1 LAKILTLEQMKAHLT
16 TLRGATAGLRVVFTN
31 GAFDLLHSGHVRYL
45 QAARA
50 LGDLLIVG
58 LNSDISVQA
67 YKDPRRPIVPGAERA
82 ELLTALEC
90 VDYVVPFDEPTA
102 EHLVAALQPDIYV
115 KGGDYGAGGK
125 PLPEAAIVAGYGGQ
139 VRLIPMVEGRST
151 SALIA
156 RIVAL
161 YCPTNH

>member
-1 LAKILTLEQMKAHLT
+1 MAKVLTLEQMSAQLVAQRSVK
-16 TLRGATAGLRVVFTN
+16 AGLRLVFTN
-31 GAFDLLHSGHVRYL
+31 GAFDLLHIGHVRYL

-58 LNSDISVQA
+58 LNSDASVKS
-67 YKDPRRPIVPGAERA
+67 YKDPRRPIIPGAERA
-82 ELLTALEC
+82 ELLAALQC

-102 EHLVAALQPDIYV
+102 EHLVATLKPDIYV

-125 PLPEAAIVAGYGGQ
+125 PLPEAEIVASYGGE

-151 SALIA
+151 SALIK
-156 RIVAL
+156 RIVEL
-161 YCPTNH
+161 YCREE